1 MADSLA
7 GAVLAICSTAQN
19 SDLDQAGFEALTFID
34 IGNVGSIGE
43 IGTQTNI
50 LTYDT
55 LDTTVIQKAKGMSNA
70 GDPAIEVARDKTDTG
85 QDALRTAA
93 LATSDA
99 YAFELTMA
107 NGDVIYNRGVVSG
120 PTRPMGRNEDFDL
133 EVFQL
138 GLTQV
143 EVIVE
148 A

>member
-1 MADSLA
+1 MANSLA

-19 SDLDQAGFEALTFID
+19 SDLDQTGFAALSYID
-34 IGNVGSIGE
+34 IGSVGSIGE
-43 IGTQTNI
+43 MGTQTNI

-70 GDPAIEVARDKTDTG
+70 GDPAIEVARDKADTG

-93 LATSDA
+93 ASATDA
-99 YAFELTMA
+99 YAFELTLA
-107 NGDVIYNRGVVSG
+107 NGDIIYNRGVVSG
-120 PTRPMGRNEDFDL
+120 PTRPFGRNEDFDL

-138 GLTQV
+138 GLTQS
-143 EVIVE
+143 EVVVE